1 MIDLISITKSSLQ
14 QDLLLAQ
21 DKLSKLVTSNDPVG
35 DNLEKF
41 KNILREYILIQ
52 NSITTLDQMSTP
64 AN

>member
-21 DKLSKLVTSNDPVG
+21 DKLSKLATSNDPIG

-41 KNILREYILIQ
+41 KNTLREYILIQ

>member
-21 DKLSKLVTSNDPVG
+21 DKLSKLATSNDPLG

-41 KNILREYILIQ
+41 KNTLREYILIQ